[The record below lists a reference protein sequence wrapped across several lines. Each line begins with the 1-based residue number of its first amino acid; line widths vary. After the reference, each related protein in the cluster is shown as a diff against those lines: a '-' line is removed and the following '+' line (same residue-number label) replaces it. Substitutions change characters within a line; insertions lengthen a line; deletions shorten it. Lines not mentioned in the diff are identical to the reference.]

1 LSDGLPDLDLV
12 SGYGGLF
19 VVFWWHGV
27 PLGHKKIPPVQLPM
41 SAEELSNYAIKAIA
55 PAVRDQ
61 LIHQGGNSPLTEYFR
76 NPKQEIS
83 PALQTM
89 AVMERP
95 MARLRENWLKLTDE
109 PVYATVSVVI
119 CTRGRPGH
127 LLNCLKSLKR
137 LSKQPNEIIVVDN
150 DADSDEIHRLI
161 SKIPGILYVKEP
173 RPGLSIARNTG
184 IRQSK
189 SDIIAFTD
197 DDVVVHPDWIIRLT
211 QGFQNPKVMCVTGQ
225 VLPAELETES
235 QVFFELRRGG
245 LGGAYRAKIFDQQFF
260 WKTQRIAAPV
270 WKIGAGANMAFRR
283 QVFEQIGF
291 FDERLGVGAA
301 GCSEDSE
308 IWYRILAKGWSCR
321 YEPTA
326 VAYHYHRK
334 ELRGLKQQL
343 HLYIRGHSAALLV
356 QFSNHKH
363 WGNLCRLFYFLP
375 KHYMRLF
382 FGALLRGFRGEHG
395 LILPEITGCVAGIKY
410 YIKHRS

>member
-1 LSDGLPDLDLV
+1 
-12 SGYGGLF
+12 
-19 VVFWWHGV
+19 
-27 PLGHKKIPPVQLPM
+27 M
-41 SAEELSNYAIKAIA
+41 SADELSNYAIKAIA
-55 PAVRDQ
+55 PAVCDQ

-83 PALQTM
+83 TVLQTLPF
-89 AVMERP
+89 MERP
-95 MARLRENWLKLTDE
+95 MARLRENWLKLTNE
-109 PVYATVSVVI
+109 AVCATVSVVI

-161 SKIPGILYVKEP
+161 SKIPGVLYVKEP
-173 RPGLSIARNTG
+173 RPGLSTARNTG

-197 DDVVVHPDWIIRLT
+197 DDVAVHPDWILRLT

-235 QVFFELRRGG
+235 QVLFEIRRGG
-245 LGGAYRAKIFDQQFF
+245 LSGAYRAKIFDQQFF

-326 VAYHYHRK
+326 VVYHYHRK
-334 ELRGLKQQL
+334 ELRSLKQQL
-343 HLYIRGHSAALLV
+343 HLYMSGHAAALLV

-363 WGNLCRLFYFLP
+363 WGNLSRLFYFLP
-375 KHYMRLF
+375 KYFMCLF
-382 FGALLRGFRGEHG
+382 GRYKILHKASF
-395 LILPEITGCVAGIKY
+395 LI
-410 YIKHRS
+410 